1 MSTIRLFKSTT
12 SNPWELTPNKLF
24 KIDELASYLA
34 NKTYEDISDFQY
46 IKNGLEISIKIDVTQ
61 GLSQPI
67 TNLDSYKYVG
77 VLNAKDNVSDPSV
90 PWVYYFVKKAVW
102 TSKNCVRFDL
112 VMDVLNSLR
121 EGTDY
126 KFKVNTTIKREHKS
140 RFIIPNEVR
149 IEFGLYINLQS
160 GNLEQGDH
168 VAIVNDHGDEV
179 LRGYIYFISN
189 QEASIEFDRSEYP
202 FEDVIEAIND
212 YISDDFEINNVDT
225 ADYWMI
231 SIDAPIT
238 SASFKYRVMRSIDYV
253 QEGIN
258 PLLQCGS
265 SDGVLIEHDNSLLRD
280 DWYLLYRN
288 QKNPEDSSVIINP
301 VDCYLIPGSSKPVS
315 TGVITSGQINA
326 NSLEFGKLYYIPLY
340 VVGNYTPALDAE
352 AYNQTITL
360 SNGVTLGGSF
370 TNGFSYVV
378 VGKTS
383 TGDLDVCF
391 NKVSYNS
398 ADDYF
403 EIEGQT
409 IYGGIKYIT
418 INQSPTYYNLSATSG
433 ISLYDIFEDLLSSA
447 NRKQFT
453 FNEAGK
459 TLNPIDN
466 LDRTDVKNIKLIKLP
481 YCPYNFTITS
491 NKIDVA
497 NSDWNFEELE
507 QADNSILNCLKLTDL
522 NTKLTADI
530 MSSQNPL
537 SVINMGMRGTI
548 NPQLT
553 DLRRGANYESKL
565 FASEFYSPKFVYDSF
580 AFEIELDKYDPAS
593 YSYIYNFKIVF
604 DMTKTIN
611 SKFMFTFDNMKYR
624 NAVAN
629 YAKVMPI
636 ARNNEEVLYN
646 VPYINY
652 IRTGFNYDVK
662 QKNINVASNWIGVGL
677 SAISM
682 GASLLAPSVPLK
694 VAGVVGSLVSMAMSF
709 KGAVVSQIQGEENL
723 KQKILQAQNQTASVA
738 GSDDVDLM
746 SVYAKNRLKY
756 LLYEPNAIMKELVY
770 NLFYYAGYASNRMGI
785 PSHNNRVNFDYLECE
800 AVFDNE
806 GINTPQELLDELKN
820 CFKLGVTYIH
830 KTNRVTDKWDI
841 AQKYEN
847 WEKEILEV

>member
-24 KIDELASYLA
+24 KIDSIDDYLA
-34 NKTYEDISDFQY
+34 TKTYEDITNFQY
-46 IKNGLEISIKIDVTQ
+46 IKNALEISIKIDVTQ

-67 TNLDSYKYVG
+67 TNIASYKYVG
-77 VLNAKDNVSDPSV
+77 IQNGKDKATDPAV
-90 PWVYYFVKKAVW
+90 PWVYYFVKNIVW
-102 TSKNCVRFDL
+102 TSRNCVRFDL

-126 KFKVNTTIKREHKS
+126 KFKANTTIKREHKS
-140 RFIIPNEVR
+140 RFIVNEDSSIITLVCEVLNEDWYPAVNDEPTIKTYPGA
-149 IEFGLYINLQS
+149 IELGQAQVLEADTQS
-160 GNLEQGDH
+160 AIWTLKLNVFQGDLSELQQGDIINI
-168 VAIVNDHGDEV
+168 VSENNENAIVQVDTIEV
-179 LRGYIYFISN
+179 LKECYRNI
-189 QEASIEFDRSEYP
+189 
-202 FEDVIEAIND
+202 D
-212 YISDDFEINNVDT
+212 YI
-225 ADYWMI
+225 
-231 SIDAPIT
+231 
-238 SASFKYRVMRSIDYV
+238 

-265 SDGVLIEHDNSLLRD
+265 ADGNLIENNKTLLQD

-288 QKNPEDSSVIINP
+288 QKNPEDSSVIINS
-301 VDCYLIPGSSKPVS
+301 VDCYLIPGTTKAVS

-340 VVGNYTPALDAE
+340 VVGNSTPALDAQ

-383 TGDLDVCF
+383 TGDLDVTF
-391 NKVSYNS
+391 NKVSYNP

-433 ISLYDIFEDLLSSA
+433 ISLYDIFGDLLSTA

-453 FNEAGK
+453 FNDVGK
-459 TLNPIDN
+459 SLSPITL

-537 SVINMGMRGTI
+537 SVLYMGNLSSL
-548 NPQLT
+548 NPQLS
-553 DLRRGANYESKL
+553 DSRKGANYESKL
-565 FASEFYSPKFVYDSF
+565 YASEFYSPKFVYDSF
-580 AFEIELDKYDPAS
+580 AFEIDLEKFDIAN
-593 YSYIYNFKIVF
+593 YSYVSSFKIIF

-611 SKFMFTFDNMKYR
+611 SKFMFTYDSMKYR

-629 YAKVMPI
+629 YAKYMPI

-652 IRTGFNYDVK
+652 IRNGFNYDVK
-662 QKNINVASNWIGVGL
+662 QKNINVASNWVGVGL

-694 VAGVVGSLVSMAMSF
+694 VAGVVTSLVSMAMSF
-709 KGAVVSQIQGEENL
+709 KGAIVSQIQGEENL
-723 KQKILQAQNQTASVA
+723 KQKLLQAQNQTASVA

-756 LLYEPNAIMKELVY
+756 LLYQPNEIMKDLIY

-800 AVFDNE
+800 AVFDTE
-806 GINTPQELLDELKN
+806 GNNTPQDLLDELKN

-830 KTNRVTDKWDI
+830 KSNRVNDKWDI
-841 AQKYEN
+841 EQKYEN
-847 WEKEILEV
+847 WEVSLMED